1 MKRPAARFASTVP
14 MPSAATSSMRM
25 SSVFARTL
33 RAPVALLLLMALAL
47 PAMARDYKHFMIG
60 DPNAPTP
67 GQVSSGLLLMG
78 GGDRNFDALRWFLK
92 KAGNG
97 HLVVLRAS
105 QGNEVGEEFYRDV
118 GGIASVETF
127 VFSGPGSS
135 NEPKMLESLA
145 KADGIF
151 IAGGDQAR
159 YVRFWKGTPVAA
171 ALDAHVRAGK
181 PIGGTSAGLA
191 ILGEY
196 LYGAM
201 DNGSIRSPEALA
213 DPLGAAVTIEQDFLH
228 IARLKGIVTDT
239 HFKER
244 DRLGRLFSFVAKAET
259 LTGSPRRP
267 LIGLGVDESAALAVE
282 SDGSG
287 RIYATDPAGGAWL
300 VRGGFAETQVA
311 GKPLALRRVDVTG
324 IGAGS
329 VVHLPEGQVDAPVF
343 QRAYRADNGRLQ
355 EIAPMMLVIHGGAG
369 VERRDMTP
377 EDERDARAALELALR
392 QGHAAL
398 KAGKPALDA
407 VTAAIAVLEDDPHFN
422 AGRGAVFT
430 HDGRNELDA
439 SLMDGATRK
448 AGAVAGVHRVKNP
461 ILLARAVLE
470 HSEHVM
476 MVGDGAEAFAK
487 EQGVELV
494 DPAWFRTEKR
504 WQQLQRR
511 LIEDAQGV
519 SALDDTHPGRRYTG
533 TVGALALDARGGL
546 AAGTSTGGMTDKRYG
561 RVGDSPI
568 IGAGTW
574 ADDRCAF
581 SGTGWGEFYIRTAAA
596 HAVCAR
602 MRYLNEGPAEAGQAV
617 INGEI
622 PAMGGDGGAIV
633 LGADGRIGLPFNT
646 EGMFRGWIGADGV
659 PHIAIYA
666 EDPLPLPQASAPQT
680 SNP

>member
-1 MKRPAARFASTVP
+1 MNRPAGRHVS
-14 MPSAATSSMRM
+14 
-25 SSVFARTL
+25 
-33 RAPVALLLLMALAL
+33 RALALIVSLLLLVTFVSSATA
-47 PAMARDYKHFMIG
+47 ADYRHFMIG
-60 DPNAPTP
+60 DRDAPTP
-67 GQVSSGLLLMG
+67 GPVSSGLLLMG
-78 GGDRNFDALRWFLK
+78 GGDRNVDVMRWFMK

-105 QGNEVGEEFYRDV
+105 QGNELGEEFYQEV
-118 GGIASVETF
+118 GGILSVETF
-127 VFSGPGSS
+127 VFKNRTPS
-135 NEPKMLESLA
+135 NDPKILASLA
-145 KADGIF
+145 RADGIF

-159 YVRFWKGTPVAA
+159 YVRYWKGTPVAE

-201 DNGSIRSPEALA
+201 DDGSLRSPEALA
-213 DPLGAAVTIEQDFLH
+213 DPLGPANTIEADFLH
-228 IARLKGIVTDT
+228 IERLKGVVTDT

-244 DRLGRLFSFVAKAET
+244 DRLGRLFAFLAKAET
-259 LTGSPRRP
+259 MTGTPRRG

-282 SDGSG
+282 ADGSG
-287 RIYATDPAGGAWL
+287 RIYATDPSGTAWL
-300 VRGGFAETQVA
+300 VRGGFAETQVV
-311 GKPLALRRVDVTG
+311 GKPLSLRRVDVTG
-324 IGAGS
+324 IGPGS
-329 VVHLPEGQVDAPVF
+329 VVHLPEGRVDAPVF
-343 QRAYRADNGRLQ
+343 RRAYRVVDGRLQ
-355 EIAPMMLVIHGGAG
+355 EVAPMMLAIHGGAG
-369 VERRDMTP
+369 VERRNMSAD
-377 EDERDARAALELALR
+377 DERDVRAALELALR
-392 QGHAAL
+392 RGHAEL

-439 SLMDGATRK
+439 SLMDGQTRK
-448 AGAVAGVHRVKNP
+448 AGAVAGVQRVKNP
-461 ILLARAVLE
+461 ILLARAILE
-470 HSEHVM
+470 RSEHVM
-476 MVGDGAEAFAK
+476 MVGDGAEAFARQ
-487 EQGVELV
+487 QGVELV

-511 LIEDAQGV
+511 LREKEQ
-519 SALDDTHPGRRYTG
+519 SAVDRGNRGRRFTG
-533 TVGALALDARGGL
+533 TVGAVALDTKGGL

-561 RVGDSPI
+561 RVGDAPI

-574 ADDRCAF
+574 ADDVCAF
-581 SGTGWGEFYIRTAAA
+581 SGTGWGEFYIRAAAA

-617 INGEI
+617 INVDI
-622 PAMGGDGGAIV
+622 PALGGDGGAIV

-659 PHIAIYA
+659 PHVAIYA
-666 EDPLPLPQASAPQT
+666 GDTLSSPPVP
-680 SNP
+680 